1 MLNIMDLTEKQEVN
15 DELDSLSYQLL
26 VLSQDLIQVKLQLEE
41 QSKLGFIGLAQSR
54 KLMGGSNSVS
64 HLQIPS
70 EDSTDFI
77 ARFKTKKEEQ
87 KCYSGDAT
95 FDYFSLQ
102 DGNIEKLVEE
112 LDSDLVLNQRKKQDD
127 TEETE
132 ANSCNKKKNLPE
144 AKDPIKWFGV
154 LVPNSLRQTQGAFVK
169 ALELSVDCANI
180 QSQINSTIERQK
192 YLSGK
197 LKE

>member
-1 MLNIMDLTEKQEVN
+1 MAENQEVH
-15 DELDSLSYQLL
+15 DELDQLAYQLL

-95 FDYFSLQ
+95 FNYFSLQ
-102 DGNIEKLVEE
+102 DGNIDQLVEE
-112 LDSDLVLNQRKKQDD
+112 LDSDLVLNQRKKQDNN
-127 TEETE
+127 EETE
-132 ANSCNKKKNLPE
+132 ANSCNTKKNLPT

-154 LVPNSLRQTQGAFVK
+154 LVPNSLRQTQVAFVK
-169 ALELSVDCANI
+169 ALELSIESANI
-180 QSQINSTIERQK
+180 QSQIKSTIERQQ
-192 YLSGK
+192 YLSEK

>member
-1 MLNIMDLTEKQEVN
+1 MDLAEMQEVN

-102 DGNIEKLVEE
+102 DGNIDQLVEE
-112 LDSDLVLNQRKKQDD
+112 LDSDLVLNQRKTQDD

-132 ANSCNKKKNLPE
+132 AISCNKKKNLPE

-180 QSQINSTIERQK
+180 QNQIKSTIDRQK

>member
-1 MLNIMDLTEKQEVN
+1 MDLTEKQEVN

-102 DGNIEKLVEE
+102 DGNIDQLVEE

-132 ANSCNKKKNLPE
+132 ANSCNTKKNLPE

-180 QSQINSTIERQK
+180 QNQIKSTIERQK

>member
-1 MLNIMDLTEKQEVN
+1 MLNIMDLAEIQEVN

-102 DGNIEKLVEE
+102 DGNIEQLVEE

>member
-1 MLNIMDLTEKQEVN
+1 MEMIENQQMH
-15 DELDSLSYQLL
+15 DELDSLAYQLL
-26 VLSQDLIQVKLQLEE
+26 VLSQDLIQVKLQLED

-77 ARFKTKKEEQ
+77 ARFKTRKEEQ

-102 DGNIEKLVEE
+102 DGNIDQLVEE

-127 TEETE
+127 TEQTE
-132 ANSCNKKKNLPE
+132 AISCNKKKNLSE

>member
-1 MLNIMDLTEKQEVN
+1 MDLTEKQEVN

-70 EDSTDFI
+70 EDSADFI

-102 DGNIEKLVEE
+102 DGNIEQLVEE

-154 LVPNSLRQTQGAFVK
+154 LVPNSLRQTQVAFVK
-169 ALELSVDCANI
+169 ALELSVECANI
-180 QSQINSTIERQK
+180 QSQIQSTIKRQK
-192 YLSGK
+192 YLSEK
-197 LKE
+197 IK

>member
-1 MLNIMDLTEKQEVN
+1 MLNIMDLAEMQEVN

-102 DGNIEKLVEE
+102 DGNIDQLVEE
-112 LDSDLVLNQRKKQDD
+112 LDSDLVLNQRKTQDD

-132 ANSCNKKKNLPE
+132 AISCNKKKNLPE

-180 QSQINSTIERQK
+180 QNQIKSTIDRQK

>member
-1 MLNIMDLTEKQEVN
+1 MDLTEKQEVN

-102 DGNIEKLVEE
+102 DGNIDQLVEE
-112 LDSDLVLNQRKKQDD
+112 LDSDLVLNQRKTQDD

-132 ANSCNKKKNLPE
+132 AISCNKKKNLPE

-154 LVPNSLRQTQGAFVK
+154 LVPNSLRQTQVAFVK
-169 ALELSVDCANI
+169 ALELSVECANI
-180 QSQINSTIERQK
+180 QSQIQSTMERQK
-192 YLSGK
+192 YLSEK
-197 LKE
+197 IK

>member
-1 MLNIMDLTEKQEVN
+1 MDLTEKQEVN

-102 DGNIEKLVEE
+102 DGNIDQLVEE

-127 TEETE
+127 TNVTE

-180 QSQINSTIERQK
+180 QNQIKSTIERQK

>member
-1 MLNIMDLTEKQEVN
+1 MDLTEKQEVN

-102 DGNIEKLVEE
+102 DGNIDQLVEE
-112 LDSDLVLNQRKKQDD
+112 LDSDLVLNQRKKQVD

-132 ANSCNKKKNLPE
+132 ANSCNTKKNLPE

-180 QSQINSTIERQK
+180 QNQIKSTIERQK

>member
-1 MLNIMDLTEKQEVN
+1 MDLTERQEVN

-102 DGNIEKLVEE
+102 DGNIDQLVEE

-132 ANSCNKKKNLPE
+132 TNPCNTKRNLPK

-154 LVPNSLRQTQGAFVK
+154 LVPNSLRQTQVAFVK
-169 ALELSVDCANI
+169 ALELSVECANI
-180 QSQINSTIERQK
+180 QSQIQSTIERQK
-192 YLSGK
+192 YLSEK
-197 LKE
+197 IK

>member
-1 MLNIMDLTEKQEVN
+1 MSENQEVH
-15 DELDSLSYQLL
+15 DELDSLTYQLL

-87 KCYSGDAT
+87 KCYSGEAT

-102 DGNIEKLVEE
+102 DSKIDQLVEE
-112 LDSDLVLNQRKKQDD
+112 LDSGLAIHQRKKQDD
-127 TEETE
+127 NEEKESKSGNT
-132 ANSCNKKKNLPE
+132 NKEITLV
-144 AKDPIKWFGV
+144 KDPIKWFGV
-154 LVPNSLRQTQGAFVK
+154 LVPNSLRQTQVAFVK
-169 ALELSVDCANI
+169 ALELSVECANI
-180 QSQINSTIERQK
+180 QSQIQSTIERQK
-192 YLSGK
+192 YLSEK
-197 LKE
+197 IK

>member
-1 MLNIMDLTEKQEVN
+1 MDLTEKQEVN

-95 FDYFSLQ
+95 FNYFSLQ
-102 DGNIEKLVEE
+102 DGNIDQLVEE
-112 LDSDLVLNQRKKQDD
+112 LDSDLVLTQRKKQDNN
-127 TEETE
+127 EETD
-132 ANSCNKKKNLPE
+132 ANSCNTKKNLPS

-154 LVPNSLRQTQGAFVK
+154 LVPNSLRQTQAAFIK
-169 ALELSVDCANI
+169 ALELSVESANI
-180 QSQINSTIERQK
+180 QSQMKSTIERQK
-192 YLSGK
+192 YLSEK

>member
-1 MLNIMDLTEKQEVN
+1 MAEKQEVH
-15 DELDSLSYQLL
+15 DELDQLAYQLL

-95 FDYFSLQ
+95 FNYFSLQ
-102 DGNIEKLVEE
+102 DGNIDQLVEE
-112 LDSDLVLNQRKKQDD
+112 LDSDLVLTQRKKQDNN
-127 TEETE
+127 EETD
-132 ANSCNKKKNLPE
+132 ANSSNTKKNLPT

-154 LVPNSLRQTQGAFVK
+154 LVPNSLRQTQVAFVK
-169 ALELSVDCANI
+169 ALELSVDSANI
-180 QSQINSTIERQK
+180 QSQIKSTIERQK
-192 YLSGK
+192 YLSEK

>member
-1 MLNIMDLTEKQEVN
+1 MGLAEKQEVN

-102 DGNIEKLVEE
+102 DGNIDQLVEE

-127 TEETE
+127 TKETE
-132 ANSCNKKKNLPE
+132 ANSCNTKKNLPE

-180 QSQINSTIERQK
+180 QNQIKSTIERQK

>member
-1 MLNIMDLTEKQEVN
+1 MEMIENQQMHY
-15 DELDSLSYQLL
+15 ELDSLAYQLL
-26 VLSQDLIQVKLQLEE
+26 VLSQDLIQVKLQLED

-77 ARFKTKKEEQ
+77 ARFKTRKEEQ

-102 DGNIEKLVEE
+102 DGKIDQLVEE
-112 LDSDLVLNQRKKQDD
+112 LDSGLAIHQRKKQDD
-127 TEETE
+127 NEEESKCGNT
-132 ANSCNKKKNLPE
+132 NKEITLV
-144 AKDPIKWFGV
+144 KDPIKWFGV
-154 LVPNSLRQTQGAFVK
+154 LVPNSLRQTQVAFVK
-169 ALELSVDCANI
+169 ALELSVECANI
-180 QSQINSTIERQK
+180 QSQIQSTIKRQK
-192 YLSGK
+192 YLSEK
-197 LKE
+197 IK

>member
-1 MLNIMDLTEKQEVN
+1 MDLTKRQEVN

-102 DGNIEKLVEE
+102 DGNIDQLVEE

-132 ANSCNKKKNLPE
+132 TNPCNTKRNLPK
-144 AKDPIKWFGV
+144 AQDPIKWFGV

-180 QSQINSTIERQK
+180 QNQIKSTIERQK

-197 LKE
+197 VEY

>member
-1 MLNIMDLTEKQEVN
+1 MDLTKRQEVN

-102 DGNIEKLVEE
+102 DGKIDQLVEE
-112 LDSDLVLNQRKKQDD
+112 LDSGLAIHQRKKQDD
-127 TEETE
+127 NEEESNCGNT
-132 ANSCNKKKNLPE
+132 NKEITLV
-144 AKDPIKWFGV
+144 KDPIKWFGV
-154 LVPNSLRQTQGAFVK
+154 LVPNSLRQTQVAFVK
-169 ALELSVDCANI
+169 ALELSVECANI
-180 QSQINSTIERQK
+180 QSQIQSTIKRQK
-192 YLSGK
+192 YLSEK
-197 LKE
+197 IK

>member
-1 MLNIMDLTEKQEVN
+1 MDLTKRQEVN

-102 DGNIEKLVEE
+102 DSKIDQLVEE
-112 LDSDLVLNQRKKQDD
+112 LDSGLAIHQRKKQDD
-127 TEETE
+127 NEEESNCGNT
-132 ANSCNKKKNLPE
+132 NKEITLV
-144 AKDPIKWFGV
+144 KDPIKWFGV
-154 LVPNSLRQTQGAFVK
+154 LVPNSLRQTQVAFVK
-169 ALELSVDCANI
+169 ALELSVECANI
-180 QSQINSTIERQK
+180 QSQIQSTIKRQK
-192 YLSGK
+192 YLSEK
-197 LKE
+197 IK

>member
-1 MLNIMDLTEKQEVN
+1 MDLREKQEVN

-102 DGNIEKLVEE
+102 DGNIDQLVEE
-112 LDSDLVLNQRKKQDD
+112 LDSDLVLNQRKKQVD

-132 ANSCNKKKNLPE
+132 ANSCNTKKNLPV

-180 QSQINSTIERQK
+180 QSQIKSTIERQK

>member
-1 MLNIMDLTEKQEVN
+1 MDLAKMQEVN

-87 KCYSGDAT
+87 KCYSGNAT

-102 DGNIEKLVEE
+102 DGNIDQLVEE
-112 LDSDLVLNQRKKQDD
+112 LDSDLVLNQRKKQVD

-132 ANSCNKKKNLPE
+132 ANSCNTKKNLPE

-180 QSQINSTIERQK
+180 QNQIKSTIERQK
-192 YLSGK
+192 YLPGK

>member
-1 MLNIMDLTEKQEVN
+1 MAEKQEVH
-15 DELDSLSYQLL
+15 DELDQLAYQLL

-70 EDSTDFI
+70 EDSTNFI

-95 FDYFSLQ
+95 FNYFSLQ
-102 DGNIEKLVEE
+102 DGNIDQLVEE
-112 LDSDLVLNQRKKQDD
+112 LDSDLVLTQRKKQDNN
-127 TEETE
+127 EETDG
-132 ANSCNKKKNLPE
+132 NSCNTKKNLPT

-154 LVPNSLRQTQGAFVK
+154 LVPNSLRQTQVAFVK
-169 ALELSVDCANI
+169 ALELSVDSANI
-180 QSQINSTIERQK
+180 QSQIESTIERQK
-192 YLSGK
+192 HLSEK
-197 LKE
+197 LK